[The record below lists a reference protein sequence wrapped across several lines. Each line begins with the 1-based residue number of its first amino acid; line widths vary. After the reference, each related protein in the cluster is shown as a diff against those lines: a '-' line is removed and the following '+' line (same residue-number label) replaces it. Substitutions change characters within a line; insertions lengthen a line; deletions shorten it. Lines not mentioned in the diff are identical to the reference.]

1 MKNLWLIIG
10 LLCGWSAATVANTS
24 PVLVLTIDGTI
35 QPAAANYLKSG
46 LKHAEYQQHSAVIL
60 KLNTPGGLDS
70 SMREMVQA
78 IVSSA
83 IPVIVYVSP
92 SGGRAASAGTYLLY
106 ASHVAAMADGTNVG
120 AATPV
125 KLLGEDDETTLQQKI
140 RHDSAA
146 YLRSL
151 AELRQRNVDWAVQA
165 VRDADSITAQTALQK
180 QVIDII
186 ANDLPDL
193 LKQLH
198 GRQIKF
204 PHKII
209 TLDTNHAAIETYE
222 QDWRNRLLSIIT
234 DPNIAYLLMLLG
246 IYGLFFEFY
255 HPGTGIPGVV
265 GTIAILLAL
274 FAFQVLPVNFVGLT
288 LILFG
293 IFFMIAEALT
303 PSFGILGFGG
313 IVAFVIGS
321 IMLFDSN
328 SPDFEIAYSLIATFS
343 VTNAILF
350 LWVGKKLSDLRNQ
363 KPLTG
368 YEQMLGEIGECI
380 SVENK
385 QLRVSIHGEIW
396 QARSSQSLT
405 VGQMVKIK
413 NVDGLTLDVEPLN

>member
-1 MKNLWLIIG
+1 MKNLWLMVAVF
-10 LLCGWSAATVANTS
+10 CGWSAATLANFS

-35 QPAAANYLKSG
+35 QPAATNYLKSG
-46 LKHAEYQQHSAVIL
+46 LKYAEQQQHSAVIL
-60 KLNTPGGLDS
+60 KLNTSGGLDS

-78 IVSSA
+78 IIASP

-106 ASHVAAMADGTNVG
+106 ASHVAAMANGTNIG
-120 AATPV
+120 AATPI
-125 KLLGEDDETTLQQKI
+125 KLGENDDDSVLQQKI
-140 RHDSAA
+140 RHDSEA

-151 AELRQRNVDWAVQA
+151 AELRQRNIDWAIQA
-165 VRDADSITAQTALQK
+165 VRDADSITAQAALQK

-186 ANDLPDL
+186 ANDVSDL

-198 GRQIKF
+198 GRQIKLSRQM
-204 PHKII
+204 I
-209 TLDTNHAAIETYE
+209 TLNTNQSTIETYE
-222 QDWRNRLLSIIT
+222 QDWHNRLLSMIA
-234 DPNIAYLLMLLG
+234 DPNIAYLLMLIG

-255 HPGTGIPGVV
+255 HPGTGVPGVI
-265 GTIAILLAL
+265 GSIALLLAL

-293 IFFMIAEALT
+293 IFFMIDEALT

-313 IVAFVIGS
+313 MTAFVIGS
-321 IMLFDSN
+321 IILFDSN

-343 VTNAILF
+343 VINAILF
-350 LWVGKKLSDLRNQ
+350 LWVGKKLSDLHNK

-385 QLRVSIHGEIW
+385 QLRISIHGEIW

-405 VGQMVKIK
+405 VGQRVKI
-413 NVDGLTLDVEPLN
+413 NNIDGLTLDVEPI

>member
-1 MKNLWLIIG
+1 MKNLWLMVAVF
-10 LLCGWSAATVANTS
+10 CGWSAATLANFS

-35 QPAAANYLKSG
+35 QPAATNYLKSG
-46 LKHAEYQQHSAVIL
+46 LKYAEQQQHSAVIL
-60 KLNTPGGLDS
+60 KLNTSGGLDS

-78 IVSSA
+78 IIASP

-106 ASHVAAMADGTNVG
+106 ASHVAAMANGTNIG
-120 AATPV
+120 AATPI
-125 KLLGEDDETTLQQKI
+125 KLGENDDDSVLQQKI
-140 RHDSAA
+140 RHDSEA

-151 AELRQRNVDWAVQA
+151 AELRQRNIDWAIQA
-165 VRDADSITAQTALQK
+165 VRDADSITAQAALQK

-186 ANDLPDL
+186 ANDVSDL

-198 GRQIKF
+198 GRQIKLSRQM
-204 PHKII
+204 I
-209 TLDTNHAAIETYE
+209 TLNTNQSTIETYE
-222 QDWRNRLLSIIT
+222 QDWHNRLLSMIA
-234 DPNIAYLLMLLG
+234 DPNIAYLLMLIG

-255 HPGTGIPGVV
+255 HPGTGVPGVI
-265 GTIAILLAL
+265 GSIALLLAL

-313 IVAFVIGS
+313 MTAFVIGS
-321 IMLFDSN
+321 IILFDSN

-350 LWVGKKLSDLRNQ
+350 LWVGKKLSDLHNK

-385 QLRVSIHGEIW
+385 QLRISIHGEIW

-405 VGQMVKIK
+405 VGQRVKI
-413 NVDGLTLDVEPLN
+413 NNIDGLTLDVEPI